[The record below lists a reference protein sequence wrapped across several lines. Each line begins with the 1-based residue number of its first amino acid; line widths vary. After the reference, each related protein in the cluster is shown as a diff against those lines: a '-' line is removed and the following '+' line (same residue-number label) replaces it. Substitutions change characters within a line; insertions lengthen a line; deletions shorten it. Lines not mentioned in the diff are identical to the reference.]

1 MAELETILTNVLN
14 LATGLGVVVC
24 ALFLAVSGY
33 YYMTSQGNPVS
44 VERSKAAALNAV
56 VGLGLVLSARILADV
71 VRSAVS
77 GGG

>member
-1 MAELETILTNVLN
+1 MAEIETILTNVLN

-24 ALFLAVSGY
+24 ALFLAVAGY

-71 VRSAVS
+71 VQTAVR